1 MTDELAGKVAIV
13 TGGAS
18 GLGEGLARRFAA
30 EGAKVLIADVDR
42 DGGAALAADI
52 GANAQF
58 VEADVSD
65 MGQVSD
71 LVTTAVDR
79 FGGLHVMV
87 NNAGV
92 SGTMHFRLLD
102 DDLADFHKV
111 MSVNLLA
118 VMAGTRDAAR
128 HMKDNGG
135 GSIINVTSIGGI
147 LAGGGV
153 MTYRASKAAVIQFT
167 KSAAIELAHY
177 EIRVNAIAP
186 GNIRTGIVRKSATGE
201 DLEKLEE
208 FEARI
213 REQMRNDRPLKREG
227 TVEDVAEAAL
237 YFATDRSRYVTGTVL
252 PVDGGTV
259 AGKVIVRKSPADAGG
274 ASYLAIVR
282 AVDVLSNQPRVAAP
296 VRPEYVVRRVVELDQ
311 FEHAGTAAC
320 SAPIRRRRQG
330 HVRYCAQRA
339 TEVEV
344 RQARPRSTGRPP
356 PETSSP
362 RRPCSGAH
370 SPVYRANVH

>member
-1 MTDELAGKVAIV
+1 MSNELEGKVAIV

-30 EGAKVLIADVDR
+30 EGAKVLIGDIDR
-42 DGGAALAADI
+42 DAGAALAADI
-52 GANAQF
+52 GADAHF

-65 MGQVSD
+65 TAQVSG
-71 LVTTAVDR
+71 LVSTAVER

-92 SGTMHFRLLD
+92 SGTMHRRLFD
-102 DDLADFHKV
+102 DDLADFEKI
-111 MSVNLLA
+111 MAVNLRA

-128 HMKDNGG
+128 HMSEHGG

-186 GNIRTGIVRKSATGE
+186 GNIRTAIVRKSAAGE
-201 DLEKLEE
+201 DLEKLEQ
-208 FEARI
+208 FEEKI

-227 TVEDVAEAAL
+227 TVDDVAEAAL

-259 AGKVIVRKSPADAGG
+259 AGKVIVRKPK
-274 ASYLAIVR
+274 
-282 AVDVLSNQPRVAAP
+282 P
-296 VRPEYVVRRVVELDQ
+296 
-311 FEHAGTAAC
+311 
-320 SAPIRRRRQG
+320 
-330 HVRYCAQRA
+330 
-339 TEVEV
+339 
-344 RQARPRSTGRPP
+344 
-356 PETSSP
+356 
-362 RRPCSGAH
+362 
-370 SPVYRANVH
+370 

>member
-1 MTDELAGKVAIV
+1 MTDELAGKAAIV

-128 HMKDNGG
+128 HMKDSGG

-274 ASYLAIVR
+274 AS
-282 AVDVLSNQPRVAAP
+282 S
-296 VRPEYVVRRVVELDQ
+296 
-311 FEHAGTAAC
+311 
-320 SAPIRRRRQG
+320 
-330 HVRYCAQRA
+330 
-339 TEVEV
+339 
-344 RQARPRSTGRPP
+344 
-356 PETSSP
+356 
-362 RRPCSGAH
+362 
-370 SPVYRANVH
+370 